1 MPLAWNEIKTRAAS
15 KMGKLHKRLRG
26 IGYSRHQ
33 LELYLVRLMF
43 CLFTNNTGIFEQVKA
58 SD

>member
-1 MPLAWNEIKTRAAS
+1 
-15 KMGKLHKRLRG
+15 MGKLHKRLRG